1 LIDPVARRE
10 DADLRVPSDSPRWRV
25 PEGQHFVFADFDD
38 GVVMFD
44 ARIGAT
50 HLLNATAAETLSI
63 VEQTPGLPTETI
75 YRALLERLE
84 LEESALTYDAV
95 IELLWQLENLGLV
108 AAIDR

>member
-1 LIDPVARRE
+1 LIDPVSRRE
-10 DADLRVPSDSPRWRV
+10 DADLRVPSGSPRWRI

-44 ARIGAT
+44 TRIGST

-63 VEQTPGLPTETI
+63 VEQVPGLAAEVI

-84 LEESALTYDAV
+84 LDESALTCDAV

-108 AAIDR
+108 AAID